1 MYELLEIFLHFHHK
15 IKLHSYHLMILCFKF
30 TVIGI
35 GVHNG
40 SIKELN
46 IVKWTDRHLDS
57 FNSGLPVNTRFR

>member
-46 IVKWTDRHLDS
+46 IVKWTDRHLE
-57 FNSGLPVNTRFR
+57 F